1 MLQEIA
7 ETIVQAAQMRIVMM
21 KGREQ
26 DISTRVFKGECSSVK
41 KWVEMKIV
49 TVKMR

>member
-1 MLQEIA
+1 VNDIA

-26 DISTRVFKGECSSVK
+26 DISTRVCKGECSSVK

-49 TVKMR
+49 SVKMR